1 MIPLTVHHRT
11 AYRYRRS
18 VGLWPHR
25 LMLCPRESRD
35 LQVISYVVT
44 VSPTA
49 QVTWAHD
56 VFGNAVATAVFQGAS
71 NSLVIDSVVELRLEA
86 SAWPIFNIAASAIVY
101 PFRYSD
107 DEWTDLGS
115 LTRQQYPDPAGRL
128 ATWAR
133 AFVRGEQTDTL
144 ALLKDLSVGVS
155 RWISYQSRE
164 DEGTQSPIQTLDRGW
179 GSCRDFAVLFVEA
192 ARSLGFGARLVSGY
206 LFNPDQMLVG
216 STDAGSTHAWA
227 EVFVSGA
234 GWISFDPTNRSVGGV
249 NLIPV
254 AVARDIRQAAPVSG
268 SYAGDSDSLEGMSVE
283 VLVTSN
289 AAPAQRHELEQSWRS
304 GSLLGLTRCDARFPG
319 VRAAPFMSYR
329 SLRPISSRASANCS
343 ISWQSATSP
352 ERTPW
357 PRAIGSRFRTTLTP
371 TAMRAPRYGASCIA
385 ATASPSPT
393 PPSSGRLSP
402 GIRASSR
409 ADIADICLG
418 KLLAR
423 APVGEDGVWPC
434 EPVRHGWRRY
444 SRISWCKVR
453 KPASFN

>member
-35 LQVISYVVT
+35 LQVISCVVT

-155 RWISYQSRE
+155 RWISYQSRD
-164 DEGTQSPIQTLDRGW
+164 DEGTQSPIQTLDRGS

-192 ARSLGFGARLVSGY
+192 ARGVWGSAQGWSQATFSTLIRCSWDRRTLDQRTPGAKSLCPEPGGSVSIRRTAASAARI
-206 LFNPDQMLVG
+206 LFL
-216 STDAGSTHAWA
+216 
-227 EVFVSGA
+227 
-234 GWISFDPTNRSVGGV
+234 
-249 NLIPV
+249 
-254 AVARDIRQAAPVSG
+254 
-268 SYAGDSDSLEGMSVE
+268 SL
-283 VLVTSN
+283 
-289 AAPAQRHELEQSWRS
+289 
-304 GSLLGLTRCDARFPG
+304 
-319 VRAAPFMSYR
+319 
-329 SLRPISSRASANCS
+329 SRA
-343 ISWQSATSP
+343 IFGKRRRSP
-352 ERTPW
+352 EPMRET
-357 PRAIGSRFRTTLTP
+357 ATL
-371 TAMRAPRYGASCIA
+371 
-385 ATASPSPT
+385 
-393 PPSSGRLSP
+393 
-402 GIRASSR
+402 SR
-409 ADIADICLG
+409 A
-418 KLLAR
+418 
-423 APVGEDGVWPC
+423 
-434 EPVRHGWRRY
+434 WR
-444 SRISWCKVR
+444 
-453 KPASFN
+453 